1 MYTLIFFGRIVL
13 YGFVSYRTNAQTIFD
28 EIMDKYVEMNVAHPF
43 MEGNGHSTHL
53 WFDLIL
59 KRSAQSVLE
68 SNRQE

>member
-1 MYTLIFFGRIVL
+1 MTLQVIERMPKI
-13 YGFVSYRTNAQTIFD
+13 TFD
-28 EIMDKYVEMNVAHPF
+28 EIMDKYVEMNVTHPF
-43 MEGNGHSTHL
+43 MEGNGRSTHL